1 MTEAAGRYRWALLAA
16 VFGLYLGFGV
26 VASSLAPLV
35 GTISEDLGLS
45 RSQMGVVLG
54 AWQFVYLASSVP
66 AGRLLD
72 RLGLRW
78 GLLLGIGLVAASG
91 FLRAAAVG
99 WGSLLLAVG
108 VFGLGG
114 PLISIGM
121 PTLVSAWFSGDA
133 RGPATGAAA
142 GGPVVG
148 SVITLLSAN
157 GLLMPLYGDR
167 WRLVVATYA
176 VIAALAG
183 VVWLVVTA
191 RVPAAVE
198 APWRPAAG
206 RAVGSRQLLREP
218 VMRIVLIMATGTFF
232 VNHALGNWLPEM
244 LRDGGLSAS
253 AASAWAAIPSLV
265 GLAGGIAVPRLAVPR
280 LRRAVLAACYLV
292 LGAGVVSLVGDW
304 SSFTVVGLLAI
315 GAMRSAALPIA
326 MLFLMD
332 SPRVGPANMA
342 GASALYFTA
351 GEIGGVTGPL
361 TVGVLADRSGGFATA
376 QWSLAGVTL
385 VLASLA
391 LSRSLRAEGS
401 R

>member
-1 MTEAAGRYRWALLAA
+1 MTGSAGRYRWVLLAA

-35 GTISEDLGLS
+35 GPISDDLGLS
-45 RSQMGVVLG
+45 RSQMGLVLG

-72 RLGLRW
+72 RMGLRW

-91 FLRAAAVG
+91 LLRAAAVG

-114 PLISIGM
+114 PLISIGT
-121 PTLVSAWFSGDA
+121 PTLVSAWFSGDS
-133 RGPATGAAA
+133 RGPATGAAG

-148 SVITLLSAN
+148 SVITLLTAN
-157 GLLMPLYGDR
+157 GLLMPAYDDR

-176 VIAALAG
+176 VLAAGVG

-191 RVPAAVE
+191 RVPDGIE
-198 APWRPAAG
+198 DPWRPAAG
-206 RAVGSRQLLREP
+206 KSLGSLQLLREP
-218 VMRIVLIMATGTFF
+218 VVRIVLILATGTFF

-265 GLAGGIAVPRLAVPR
+265 GLAGGVVVPRLAVPH
-280 LRRAVLAACYLV
+280 LRRAVLASCYLV
-292 LGAGVVSLVGDW
+292 LGLGVLGLLGDW
-304 SSFTVVGLLAI
+304 SALSVVGLVAI
-315 GAMRSAALPIA
+315 GAMRSAVLPIA

-332 SPRVGPANMA
+332 APRVGPANMA

-361 TVGVLADRSGGFATA
+361 TVGVLADLSGGFATA
-376 QWSLAGVTL
+376 QWTLAGVTL
-385 VLASLA
+385 VLAMLA
-391 LSRSLRAEGS
+391 LGRNLAFETP
-401 R
+401 